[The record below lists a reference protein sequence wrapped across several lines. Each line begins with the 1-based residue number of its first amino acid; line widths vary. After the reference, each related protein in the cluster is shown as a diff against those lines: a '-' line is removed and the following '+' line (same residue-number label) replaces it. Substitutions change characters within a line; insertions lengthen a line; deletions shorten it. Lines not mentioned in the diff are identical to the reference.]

1 MKTDLHTQTTLQSPE
16 AAAES
21 LATAVVRLAD
31 QRNQLRDHRQRAQ
44 HSSLVNQAL
53 QAYRLCVRAQA
64 EPNAA

>member
-1 MKTDLHTQTTLQSPE
+1 MKADLHTQTTLQTPE

-31 QRNQLRDHRQRAQ
+31 QRNQLRDYRQRAQ

-53 QAYRLCVRAQA
+53 QAYRDCLRLQA
-64 EPNAA
+64 DPAV